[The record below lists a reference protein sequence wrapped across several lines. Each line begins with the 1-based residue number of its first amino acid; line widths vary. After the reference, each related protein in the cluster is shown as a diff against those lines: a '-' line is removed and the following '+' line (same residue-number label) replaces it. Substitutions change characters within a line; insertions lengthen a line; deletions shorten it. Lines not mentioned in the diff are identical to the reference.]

1 MADEEEHV
9 MQQEEEVIVDVAPEA
24 ELDTTEALRQVLK
37 KASIYDGLRRGL
49 HE

>member
-1 MADEEEHV
+1 MADVEEQVEV
-9 MQQEEEVIVDVAPEA
+9 VQEVVDAAPEA

>member
-1 MADEEEHV
+1 MADVEEQVEV
-9 MQQEEEVIVDVAPEA
+9 VQEEVVVDAAPEA